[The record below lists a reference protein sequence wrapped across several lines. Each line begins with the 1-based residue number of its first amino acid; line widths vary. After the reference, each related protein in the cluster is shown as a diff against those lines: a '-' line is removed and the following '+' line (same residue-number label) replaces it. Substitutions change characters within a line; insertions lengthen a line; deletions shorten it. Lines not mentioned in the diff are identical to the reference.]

1 MATTETILTAEE
13 FRLLPDDGGPSELYR
28 GQVIDMNLPSPR
40 HGQICG
46 TVVYL
51 LRRFLE
57 NHNLGRVVSND
68 SGIITEKNPDTVRGA
83 DVAFYSYA
91 RVAKGPLP
99 VGYLKV
105 VPELVFEVISPNDRW
120 SDLLGKVAE
129 YLKAGVVVVCVLDPD
144 TETAH
149 AYRADRVAEVF
160 SSQQA
165 LTLPDVLPEFSAVV
179 AKFFE

>member
-1 MATTETILTAEE
+1 TAEE
-13 FRLLPDDGGPSELYR
+13 FLLLPDNGALSELYR
-28 GQVIDMNLPSPR
+28 GLVIDMNPPSPR
-40 HGQICG
+40 HGQICHEISLIVG
-46 TVVYL
+46 AFV
-51 LRRFLE
+51 RE
-57 NHNLGRVVSND
+57 HGLGRCVSND

-99 VGYLKV
+99 AGYLKV
-105 VPELVFEVISPNDRW
+105 VPELVFEVISPSDRW

-160 SSQQA
+160 SGQQA
-165 LTLPDVLPEFSAVV
+165 LTLPDVLPEFSSIV
-179 AKFFE
+179 ARFFE